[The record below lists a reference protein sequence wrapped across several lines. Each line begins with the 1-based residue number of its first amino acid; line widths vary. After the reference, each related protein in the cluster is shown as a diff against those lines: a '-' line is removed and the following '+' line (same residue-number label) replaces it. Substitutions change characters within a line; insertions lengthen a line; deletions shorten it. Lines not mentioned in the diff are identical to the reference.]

1 MSDIREGDSLLGYS
15 ITTKDYIVGIVTD
28 IKLDSIARK
37 QYNVHWAD
45 AQVGWLDH
53 NTAVRLR
60 EKYLGYQ
67 NR

>member
-1 MSDIREGDSLLGYS
+1 MFDIREGDSLLGYS
-15 ITTKDYIVGIVTD
+15 IATKDYIVGIVTD
-28 IKLDSIARK
+28 IKLDAIARK

-60 EKYLGYQ
+60 EKYLDFR
-67 NR
+67 NK

>member
-15 ITTKDYIVGIVTD
+15 LDTKGYVVGIVTD
-28 IKLDSIARK
+28 IKLDAIARK
-37 QYNVHWAD
+37 HYNVHWAD

-67 NR
+67 SR